1 MDLSK
6 VRGGELIAAIGGIVL
21 LTSLL
26 FLDWYGVEITGP
38 LGLSA
43 RVPGRLGAL
52 GAWDGQ
58 GFLGTLANLVILAAG
73 LVAVGLALVTA
84 TSSTVA
90 LPVATGAVTT
100 AGGAAAT
107 LMIVL
112 RMLFQPDIEVPL
124 IHVSV
129 STSLR
134 FGIFLALAGALAT
147 MYGGWQSMQERPARG
162 Q

>member
-1 MDLSK
+1 
-6 VRGGELIAAIGGIVL
+6 
-21 LTSLL
+21 LL
-26 FLDWYGVEITGP
+26 FLDWYSVEGSIDIGFGDFS
-38 LGLSA
+38 LNAGASA
-43 RVPGRLGAL
+43 GFN
-52 GAWDGQ
+52 AWDGQ
-58 GFLGTLANLVILAAG
+58 GFVGTLANLVILAAG

-100 AGGAAAT
+100 AGGASAT
-107 LMIVL
+107 LMILL

-134 FGIFLALAGALAT
+134 FGIFLALGGALAT
-147 MYGGWQSMQERPARG
+147 TYGGWQSMQERPARG